1 MSKKKNKQHSKI
13 NNVIAVKD
21 AAHNLGILQID
32 IEEWIMTDRPK
43 IYKNYRGRDSLSVE
57 YVTECINR
65 PDYKDKLLIS
75 LNSEYSRRISDKLD
89 KQNDLFGS
97 KRAELLT
104 DYKKYIK
111 DLESLHTK
119 YLNKVNVFES
129 ETAVTAAYMLFA
141 RAIALLNLIRYCIE
155 RDYWFAGNILRD
167 IDETLDV
174 ALYFIISEATP
185 SGKKN
190 LKKWFRANKAPKHM
204 ICREVI
210 AEWQTSINPE
220 HDKEDNKSLMNELYQ
235 KKSKWIHPT
244 LNSIRDIINYEI
256 DNDKVKVNGFD
267 YGVCTYERRLYE
279 LAQFFR
285 SSIWSTFQ
293 LFMLCFR
300 HSLPLEREDIELLL
314 GYDKLFQ
321 KLDAINENT

>member
-1 MSKKKNKQHSKI
+1 MSKKMNKRHSKI
-13 NNVIAVKD
+13 NNIITVEN

-32 IEEWIMTDRPK
+32 IEEWIKTDRPK
-43 IYKNYRGRDSLSVE
+43 IYKDYRGRDSLSAE
-57 YVTECINR
+57 YITECINK
-65 PDYKDKLLIS
+65 PDYKDKLFRS
-75 LNSEYSRRISDKLD
+75 LASEYRRRISDKVER
-89 KQNDLFGS
+89 QNDLFKS
-97 KRAELLT
+97 KRAKLLK

-129 ETAVTAAYMLFA
+129 ETAVTAAYILFA
-141 RAIALLNLIRYCIE
+141 RAIALLNLMRYCIN
-155 RDYWFAGNILRD
+155 RDYWFAGNMLRD

-190 LKKWFRANKAPKHM
+190 LAKWFRSNETPKHM
-204 ICREVI
+204 ICRDVI
-210 AEWQTSINPE
+210 AEWGAAINPE
-220 HDKEDNKSLMNELYQ
+220 HDKENNKALMNELYH

-244 LNSIRDIINYEI
+244 LNSICDIINYEI
-256 DNDKVKVNGFD
+256 DNDKVKVTSFD
-267 YGVCTYERRLYE
+267 YDACTYDRRLYE
-279 LAQFFR
+279 LTQFFR

-293 LFMLCFR
+293 SFMLCFR
-300 HSLPLEREDIELLL
+300 YSLPLEKEDIELLL

-321 KLDAINENT
+321 KLDAINADW